1 MADEEYGDYKRK
13 VQPTFRTVE
22 FTEEE
27 ERVFKEKRERCG
39 VDDVSKWKFRKL
51 CGMPLEEKDVSEL
64 MAKCERRL

>member
-1 MADEEYGDYKRK
+1 LK
-13 VQPTFRTVE
+13 PTFPKVE

-27 ERVFKEKRERCG
+27 EKEKRERCG